1 VEGTGIWETDRK
13 TVRAQPSL
21 TDTYSKALHM
31 SQVVEQISNE
41 ILERL
46 LALKNPSKD
55 DVNKV
60 KIEVCR
66 KFKSPFVPANSSILE
81 LLSDDLRPR
90 LRPVLA
96 DKQVRG
102 ISGVTTVAVMP
113 KPYGCPHGK
122 CTYCPGGPD
131 VGVPRAYT
139 GKEPAVMRAL
149 ESEYDPFQQ
158 VNSRLSQLRHMG
170 HFVDKVELILIG
182 GTFPFMPRSYQEEF
196 VKRCLDA
203 LNSQES
209 RSLEEAKQI
218 AERAQVKNVGV
229 TIETRPDWSRR
240 DHVDHML
247 SMGVTRVEI
256 GVQTLYDDVY
266 DKIHRDH
273 AVADVVEAT
282 TTLKESGLKVGYHMM
297 LGLPG
302 CDETRDLEAFR
313 RIFENSDFKPDM
325 LKIYPCLVTP
335 GTKLYEQWQTG
346 EYRPYSTAQAAR
358 LIAEIKRFIPPWVRI
373 MRIQR
378 EIPIDGIAD
387 GVKNGNLRQ
396 LVQEELGRQGIKCH
410 CIRCREVGQYLM
422 RNGANPS
429 IDDVGLRR
437 LTYEASGGT
446 EIFLAFEDPAQS
458 TLVGYV
464 RLRIPGDESH
474 RPEIKDKNAAIIR
487 ELHVFGQT
495 VPVGARSELAF
506 QHKGYGTK
514 LVAEAER
521 IATDEYDRTKMV
533 VISALG
539 TKNYYSR
546 FNYQHDGPYMSKSLN

>member
-1 VEGTGIWETDRK
+1 
-13 TVRAQPSL
+13 
-21 TDTYSKALHM
+21 M
-31 SQVVEQISNE
+31 SQVVEQVSNE

-46 LALKNPSKD
+46 LALEKPSKE
-55 DVNKV
+55 DVNRV

-66 KFKSPFVPANSSILE
+66 KYKSPFVPPNSSILQ

-90 LRPVLA
+90 LRPVLT

-149 ESEYDPFQQ
+149 ESNF
-158 VNSRLSQLRHMG
+158 
-170 HFVDKVELILIG
+170 
-182 GTFPFMPRSYQEEF
+182 
-196 VKRCLDA
+196 
-203 LNSQES
+203 
-209 RSLEEAKQI
+209 
-218 AERAQVKNVGV
+218 GV
-229 TIETRPDWSRR
+229 TVETRPDWSRR

-266 DKIHRDH
+266 ERIHRDH
-273 AVADVVEAT
+273 TVADVVEAT
-282 TTLKESGLKVGYHMM
+282 KTLKESGLKVGYHMM

-313 RIFENSDFKPDM
+313 RIFESSDFKPDM

-346 EYRPYSTAQAAR
+346 EYKPYSTAQAAR
-358 LIAEIKRFIPPWVRI
+358 LIAEVKRFIPPWVRI

-396 LVQEELGRQGIKCH
+396 LVQEELGRQGVKCR
-410 CIRCREVGQYLM
+410 CIRCREVGQHIM
-422 RNGANPS
+422 RNGSNPR
-429 IDDVGLRR
+429 IDDVNIQQIA
-437 LTYEASGGT
+437 YEASGGT
-446 EIFLAFEDPAQS
+446 EVFLSFEDPAQS
-458 TLVGYV
+458 LLVGYV
-464 RLRIPGDESH
+464 RLRIPGDNSH

-495 VPVGARSELAF
+495 VPVGTRSESAF
-506 QHKGYGTK
+506 QHKGYGAR
-514 LVAEAER
+514 LVTEAER
-521 IATDEYDRTKMV
+521 IAFEEYDRTKIL

-539 TKNYYSR
+539 TKKYYSR
-546 FNYQHDGPYMSKSLN
+546 FNYQPDGPYMSKPLT

>member
-1 VEGTGIWETDRK
+1 
-13 TVRAQPSL
+13 
-21 TDTYSKALHM
+21 M
-31 SQVVEQISNE
+31 SQVVEQVSTE

-46 LALKNPSKD
+46 LALENPSKE

-66 KFKSPFVPANSSILE
+66 KYKSPFVPANSSILE

-96 DKQVRG
+96 DKQVRS

-122 CTYCPGGPD
+122 CTYCPGGPE

-149 ESEYDPFQQ
+149 ESKYDPYLE
-158 VNSRLSQLRHMG
+158 VRSRLSQLRGMG
-170 HFVDKVELILIG
+170 HVVDKVELILIG
-182 GTFPFMPRSYQEEF
+182 GTFPFMPRQYQEEF
-196 VKRCLDA
+196 VKQCLDA
-203 LNSQES
+203 LNGRES
-209 RSLEEAKQI
+209 GSLEEAKSI
-218 AERAQVKNVGV
+218 AENAPVKNVGI
-229 TIETRPDWSRR
+229 TIETRPDWSRQN
-240 DHVDHML
+240 HVDHML

-266 DKIHRDH
+266 ERIHRDH
-273 AVADVVEAT
+273 SVGDVVEAT
-282 TTLKESGLKVGYHMM
+282 QTLKQSGLKVGYHMM

-302 CDETRDLEAFR
+302 CDEKRDLEAFKT
-313 RIFENSDFKPDM
+313 IFESPDFKPDM

-335 GTKLYEQWQTG
+335 GTRLHEEWEKG
-346 EYRPYSTAQAAR
+346 EYKPYSTAEAAR
-358 LIAEIKRFIPPWVRI
+358 LIAEIKRFIPRWVRV

-378 EIPIDGIAD
+378 EIPVDGITD

-396 LVQEELGRQGIKCH
+396 LVEEELDRQGIMCR
-410 CIRCREVGQYLM
+410 CIRCREVGQHILKSGSNL
-422 RNGANPS
+422 RIG
-429 IDDVGLRR
+429 DVSVQRI
-437 LTYEASGGT
+437 TYEASGGT
-446 EIFLAFEDPAQS
+446 EVFLSFEDPEQGV
-458 TLVGYV
+458 LIGYV
-464 RLRIPGDESH
+464 RLRIPGEGSH
-474 RPEIKDKNAAIIR
+474 RPEIKSMNAAIIR

-495 VPVGARSELAF
+495 VPVGMRSESAF
-506 QHKGYGTK
+506 QHKGYGAR

-521 IATDEYDRTKMV
+521 IALEEYDRTKMV

-546 FNYQHDGPYMSKSLN
+546 FDYQPDGPYVSKILT

>member
-1 VEGTGIWETDRK
+1 
-13 TVRAQPSL
+13 
-21 TDTYSKALHM
+21 M
-31 SQVVEQISNE
+31 SQVVEQLSEE
-41 ILERL
+41 IVEQILTL
-46 LALKNPSKD
+46 QNPSREA
-55 DVNKV
+55 VNRV
-60 KIEVCR
+60 KLDICKKHR
-66 KFKSPFVPANSSILE
+66 SPVIPPNSSILE
-81 LLSDDLRPR
+81 LLPEEHLPR
-90 LRPVLA
+90 LHPFLQG
-96 DKQVRG
+96 KQVRS
-102 ISGVTTVAVMP
+102 ISGVTVVAVMP

-122 CTYCPGGPD
+122 CTYCPGGPE

-149 ESEYDPFQQ
+149 ESKYDPFQQ
-158 VNSRLSQLRHMG
+158 VSSRLSQLRHMG

-182 GTFPFMPRSYQEEF
+182 GTFPFMPRPYQEEF

-203 LNSQES
+203 LNDQES
-209 RSLEEAKQI
+209 ESLEEAKHV
-218 AERAQVKNVGV
+218 AESAQVRNVGV
-229 TIETRPDWSRR
+229 TVETRPDWSRR

-266 DKIHRDH
+266 ERIHRDH
-273 AVADVVEAT
+273 SVADVVEAT
-282 TTLKESGLKVGYHMM
+282 QTLKESGLKVGYHMM

-313 RIFENSDFKPDM
+313 RIFERSDFKPDM

-346 EYRPYSTAQAAR
+346 EYKPYSTAQAAR

-396 LVQEELGRQGIKCH
+396 LVQEELGRQGIKCY
-410 CIRCREVGQYLM
+410 CIRCREVGQHIM
-422 RNGANPS
+422 RNGSNPR
-429 IDDVGLRR
+429 IDDVSIQEM
-437 LTYEASGGT
+437 TYEASGGT
-446 EIFLAFEDPAQS
+446 EVFLSFEDPAQS
-458 TLVGYV
+458 LLVGYV
-464 RLRIPGDESH
+464 RLRIPGDNSH

-487 ELHVFGQT
+487 ELHVSGHT
-495 VPVGARSELAF
+495 VPVGTRSELAF
-506 QHKGYGTK
+506 QHKGYGSR
-514 LVAEAER
+514 LVVEAER
-521 IATDEYDRTKMV
+521 VASEDYDRTKMV

-546 FNYQHDGPYMSKSLN
+546 FNYRHDGPYVSKSLT